1 MKKVVLGAALAVSFS
16 GVAHAQDGI
25 DGGWSGLYF
34 GAEAG
39 VDNYELSASGDLGA
53 IDPALTGIDAS
64 LDGLSGNGVAG
75 SVYAGYHANFGG
87 GFAAVEGFVGLS
99 DASMGLSVSDGVDT
113 ISVSARAKES
123 YGVAARVGAKLGR
136 SAAVYARGGWV
147 NTRFK
152 VSASDGV
159 DTFSDSET
167 EDGFQYGGGL
177 EVMVAPKMSMR
188 AEYVI
193 SDYGSAGLGD
203 GVSLDNG
210 SFKAGLTFRY

>member
-1 MKKVVLGAALAVSFS
+1 MKRVVLGAALAVSFS
-16 GVAHAQDGI
+16 GVAHAQDGN

-39 VDNYELSASGDLGA
+39 VDHYELSAAGDLGA
-53 IDPALTGIDAS
+53 IDPSLADIDAS
-64 LDGLSGNGVAG
+64 FDGLSGNGVAG
-75 SVYAGYHANFGG
+75 SVYAGYHANYGG

-99 DASMGLSVSDGVDT
+99 DASMGFSATDGVDT
-113 ISVSARAKES
+113 VSVSAKAKES
-123 YGVAARVGAKLGR
+123 YGVAARLGTTLGR
-136 SAAVYARGGWV
+136 SAAIYVRGGWV
-147 NTRFK
+147 NTKFK

-159 DTFSDSET
+159 DTFSGSET

-177 EVMVAPKMSMR
+177 EAMIAPKMSMR

-193 SDYGSAGLGD
+193 SDYGSAGLGN

-210 SFKAGLTFRY
+210 SFRAGLTFRY